1 MSVETV
7 TQRIISP
14 EESRAFVL
22 SSIAISTGLFSIAFY
37 YGVFGTV
44 FFDHLF
50 YVWVASTVALIAS
63 LFVPPVDALPA
74 FISWRGRFVLVLPT
88 LFLSWLYFSD
98 NPSLNLVTGGWV
110 EWTLII
116 AIMMLTLP
124 YLLFVLVMVAVPDV
138 ERLTHPRLRLAM
150 LGIAALVMLSG
161 YGIGQNHT
169 HFITCSDF
177 EISGNYVPKNCAH
190 ALGGA
195 QVKGA

>member
-1 MSVETV
+1 MTLEATAQST
-7 TQRIISP
+7 ISP

-22 SSIAISTGLFSIAFY
+22 SSIAMSTGLFSIAFY

-50 YVWVASTVALIAS
+50 YVWVASTVALVAS

-88 LFLSWLYFSD
+88 VFLVWLYFAD
-98 NPSLNLVTGGWV
+98 NPSLNLANGGWI
-110 EWTLII
+110 EWTLIA

-138 ERLTHPRLRLAM
+138 ERLTHPRLRFAI
-150 LGIAALVMLSG
+150 LGIAVLVMLSG
-161 YGIGQNHT
+161 YGIGRNHT
-169 HFITCSDF
+169 HFITCFDF
-177 EISGNYVPKNCAH
+177 EVSGNYVPKNCTRAS
-190 ALGGA
+190 GGA
-195 QVKGA
+195 